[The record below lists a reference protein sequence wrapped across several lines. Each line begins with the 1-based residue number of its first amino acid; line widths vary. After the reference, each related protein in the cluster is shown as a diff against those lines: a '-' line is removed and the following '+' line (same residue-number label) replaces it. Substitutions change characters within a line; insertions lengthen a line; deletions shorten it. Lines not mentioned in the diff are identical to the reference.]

1 MPRTREKETEPRMS
15 AYDGVVPGMH
25 ELPSCVKAQLAPR
38 YGAVATNDASC
49 VEALPQRP
57 SSQSRSGCKAWAT

>member
-1 MPRTREKETEPRMS
+1 MS

-25 ELPSCVKAQLAPR
+25 ESPSCVKARLTPR

-49 VEALPQRP
+49 VEALPLRP
-57 SSQSRSGCKAWAT
+57 SSQSLSGCKAWAT

>member
-1 MPRTREKETEPRMS
+1 MS

-38 YGAVATNDASC
+38 YGEVATKDASC

-57 SSQSRSGCKAWAT
+57 SSRSRSECKAWAT